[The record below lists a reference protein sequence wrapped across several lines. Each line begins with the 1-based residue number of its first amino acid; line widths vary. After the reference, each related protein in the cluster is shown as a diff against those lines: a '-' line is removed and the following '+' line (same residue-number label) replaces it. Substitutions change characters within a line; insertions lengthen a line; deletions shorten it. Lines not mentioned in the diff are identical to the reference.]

1 MAGRAPG
8 DGPPPPSDDIGAGS
22 EDEGPVKKRLRVSR
36 ACDPCR
42 RRKERCDGS
51 QPTCQRCI
59 KAGRPCSYI
68 PYRKRGL
75 RTGYVRGIEILL
87 GLLIHSSPGAEDL
100 ISAVLRHKAN
110 QSTPFGP
117 TSAPPTTSLLKSW
130 RKSTAHDIL
139 QGALLS
145 SDDDEDED
153 VYLQNLDDKLTSA
166 FNALPRQY
174 QNASFGELSKPA
186 NVIGHLPDT
195 VSPVVPLPIPK
206 QPQPPTRGDLIPN
219 AFSIPTLPSNW
230 SQLIEIYM
238 TNTHCWLPIIQK
250 YTLYRSA
257 SLLCGPGG
265 LGQGPKPSS
274 GEICSLWAVLAYGSH
289 QLLVVD
295 PSATPSGTSL
305 YALARHMAGQA
316 HAEYEAGHVHAL
328 LTLALLEISQKSWMN
343 AWICVGRAVYIAS
356 GLGIVPVRQGLDM
369 VNSDDS
375 RQRLALGCFV
385 LDTLIASQLGLRPYL
400 QQNDFFDLGTLSSDG
415 IEEWELWR
423 PITNMNAQP
432 AAFSPG
438 PSRVLSTFN
447 HFCYIVAIL
456 NSLSC
461 SSDHKNETINPHQ
474 YLHRL
479 EEWNDR
485 NPLRDCFS
493 IFKDPSR
500 LVSEAPHTLQLRLA
514 AMATYAILSNQH
526 SRQTNTTQ
534 ETGASP
540 MEIHD
545 SLAESQRILSDPAI
559 NTTVVNL
566 TQVFPIARIFL
577 EMVQEN
583 TNLIT
588 STIVPASWNRPILQS
603 GETLQSESIPPA
615 MLNDSLPLGEQ
626 LLVPTINIPAS
637 NVFDGVNDQ
646 EPFSTKGQALQAA
659 HSMQTIGMSP
669 STNKRSSPNTST
681 EPNKSKSPI
690 GTIVTPPLSSQAIG
704 QVQVGGMGMESQL
717 AISNASL
724 SETSD
729 QNGLF
734 NQLSLLDRA
743 DWPVFSEDFME
754 HLGLSRDGSLLDYH
768 NIFDPP

>member
-1 MAGRAPG
+1 MTDRAPG
-8 DGPPPPSDDIGAGS
+8 AGQPPPSDDIGAVS

-87 GLLIHSSPGAEDL
+87 GLLIHSSSGTEDL
-100 ISAVLRHKAN
+100 ISAVLRNRAN
-110 QSTPFGP
+110 QPASSFAP

-174 QNASFGELSKPA
+174 QSTKFGDLPRSVNAI
-186 NVIGHLPDT
+186 NHLPEST
-195 VSPVVPLPIPK
+195 SPVVPLPIPK
-206 QPQPPTRGDLIPN
+206 QPQPPTPGDLILN

-230 SQLIEIYM
+230 SHLIEIYM

-250 YTLYRSA
+250 YTLYRTA
-257 SLLCGPGG
+257 SLICGPGG
-265 LGQGPKPSS
+265 LGQGPRPSS
-274 GEICSLWAVLAYGSH
+274 AEICSLWAVLAYGSH
-289 QLLVVD
+289 QLQLMD
-295 PSATPSGTSL
+295 PSVTPSETSS

-316 HAEYEAGHVHAL
+316 QAEYEAGHVHAL
-328 LTLALLEISQKSWMN
+328 LTLTLLEISQKSWMN
-343 AWICVGRAVYIAS
+343 AWLCVGRAVYIAS
-356 GLGIVPVRQGLDM
+356 SLGIVPIRQELGM
-369 VNSDDS
+369 VHSDDS

-385 LDTLIASQLGLRPYL
+385 LDTLVASKLGLRPYL
-400 QQNDFFDLGTLSSDG
+400 QQSDFSDIGTLSSDG

-423 PITNMNAQP
+423 PITNMNMQST
-432 AAFSPG
+432 AFSPG

-447 HFCYIVAIL
+447 HFCYIIGIL
-456 NSLSC
+456 NSLLRA
-461 SSDHKNETINPHQ
+461 SDHKSETMNLHQ
-474 YLHRL
+474 YIDRL
-479 EEWNDR
+479 EEWKDR
-485 NPLRDCFS
+485 NFLRDCVS
-493 IFKDPSR
+493 IFTDPSK

-514 AMATYAILSNQH
+514 AMAAYAILSNQNNSH
-526 SRQTNTTQ
+526 ADATQ
-534 ETGASP
+534 ERSASS
-540 MEIHD
+540 MEIHNT
-545 SLAESQRILSDPAI
+545 LAEAQRILSDPATS
-559 NTTVVNL
+559 TTVVNS

-583 TNLIT
+583 TNPVT
-588 STIVPASWNRPILQS
+588 SALVSSSWDRPILQPAAPA
-603 GETLQSESIPPA
+603 QSEIIPPQV
-615 MLNDSLPLGEQ
+615 LNGSLPLDEQ
-626 LLVPTINIPAS
+626 LLVPAMAISGS
-637 NVFDGVNDQ
+637 NLFGDVDGQ
-646 EPFSTKGQALQAA
+646 ESFSMKGQALQSD
-659 HSMQTIGMSP
+659 HPTQTIGMHP
-669 STNKRSSPNTST
+669 LPTRSSPNTST
-681 EPNKSKSPI
+681 EPNKSKSPLSQM
-690 GTIVTPPLSSQAIG
+690 VTTPLSSQTTAH
-704 QVQVGGMGMESQL
+704 VQVSGMSVESQH

-724 SETSD
+724 SETND